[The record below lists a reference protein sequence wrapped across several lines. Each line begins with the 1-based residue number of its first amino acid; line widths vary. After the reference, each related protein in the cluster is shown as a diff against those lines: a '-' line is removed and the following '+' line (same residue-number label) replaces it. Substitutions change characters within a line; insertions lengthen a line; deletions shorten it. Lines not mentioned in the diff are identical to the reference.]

1 MKRYR
6 ITDDVVADL
15 LNFYCD
21 GKSAVWNWFL
31 DGVADIGIQK
41 EI

>member
-15 LNFYCD
+15 LCFYCE
-21 GKSAVWNWFL
+21 GKSAVWNWFF
-31 DGVADIGIQK
+31 DGAADIGIQK
-41 EI
+41 GI